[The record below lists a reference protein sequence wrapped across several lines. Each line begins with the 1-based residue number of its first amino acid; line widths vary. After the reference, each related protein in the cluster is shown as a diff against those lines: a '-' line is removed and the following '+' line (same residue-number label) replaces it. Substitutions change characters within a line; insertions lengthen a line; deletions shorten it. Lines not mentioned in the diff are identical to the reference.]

1 MEEPAWVAASDD
13 ASRGPN
19 LNGSLQSAG
28 QWVKAAMTAKASMIG
43 DEKLS
48 ASIS

>member
-1 MEEPAWVAASDD
+1 MEEPEWLAASFE

-28 QWVKAAMTAKASMIG
+28 QWVKAAMTAKTSMIG